1 MWKNIKKIER
11 KARTYKMNDTFDILA
26 RENGKQIIS
35 FETKDSIRLEVY
47 TENGKL
53 IIDYHK
59 WESEEQ
65 L

>member
-1 MWKNIKKIER
+1 
-11 KARTYKMNDTFDILA
+11 MNDNFDILA

-47 TENGKL
+47 TELGKL

-59 WESEEQ
+59 WESEGKDDI
-65 L
+65 